1 MSVLVFPLEVCYNS
15 HMGEV
20 IQAQERFRR
29 RENPGALNASA
40 NLAQEKKT
48 SFRSALLNSA
58 LLNVPALV
66 RANRGEKPGIFTIK
80 NAAADVF
87 AGTAWYLVAGP
98 AAVVTGA
105 AIGGAA
111 LVRYNQKKAA

>member
-1 MSVLVFPLEVCYNS
+1 
-15 HMGEV
+15 MGEV

-66 RANRGEKPGIFTIK
+66 RANRGEKPGIFTVN
-80 NAAADVF
+80 NAIADLG
-87 AGTAWYLVAGP
+87 AGTLWYLAAGIP
-98 AAVVTGA
+98 AVVTGA

-111 LVRYNQKKAA
+111 IIRYNQKKKAA